1 MSSTASHWKEGKGGG
16 REGGSWEG
24 KGERACERERKEER
38 EKKKRKREER
48 RKERKK
54 EKKETPPHLLL
65 DVLDDG
71 VDVNLVV
78 RGPDG
83 DRGALGGRAGG
94 LMVGGEKEREKE
106 KKREVSFFSVFFF
119 C

>member
-1 MSSTASHWKEGKGGG
+1 VSARGKKKE
-16 REGGSWEG
+16 R
-24 KGERACERERKEER
+24 RKKER
-38 EKKKRKREER
+38 EKKGE
-48 RKERKK
+48 KK
-54 EKKETPPHLLL
+54 EKKKKKETPPHLLL